1 MCGFAAHAQLF
12 VLKNSEKQNHKQV
25 MNIKWKSQLL
35 LFMVAIT
42 TSVVSAYTGFGASNA
57 MIESAK
63 ERELKV
69 ATSVI
74 QSNIDEQINKAS
86 ARASLISSLPSIKQ
100 AFRAKDRQ
108 AIADRLLPAMLVQRD
123 QFGVREGQF
132 VLPPAISFLRIYAL
146 KDGHDE
152 DLSGFRQMLL
162 AANRTG
168 EPQRGMEIGRRGL
181 SIRAV
186 YPVKDDEG
194 IIGSFEIGL
203 SFSSILSQTKI
214 NTGFDV
220 GIFVDDKLMSEVAKL
235 LPRPDSDR
243 IVGGY
248 QSVEVTDWKAVKPLL
263 SPSLFIKARDVSA
276 ELITVNGNDYG
287 LVLVPL
293 LDYKGERIGA
303 VVAVR
308 DFSEF
313 QTQQRWAL
321 TSTVAMAGL
330 QIVLLTGALLIV
342 VNAMLL
348 KPFEAIASAS
358 KDFADGKPVSDLEDL
373 ANRRDEIGGMA
384 RSLQIL
390 VASRGNAQ
398 NDEKETENA

>member
-1 MCGFAAHAQLF
+1 
-12 VLKNSEKQNHKQV
+12 

-42 TSVVSAYTGFGASNA
+42 TSIVSAYSGFQANNA

-63 ERELKV
+63 KRELNV
-69 ATSVI
+69 TSTLI
-74 QSNIDEQINKAS
+74 QSNIAEQINKAS
-86 ARASLISSLPSIKQ
+86 ARASLVSSLPSIKQ
-100 AFRAKDRQ
+100 AFRAKNREE
-108 AIADRLLPAMLVQRD
+108 IANRLLPAMIVQRD

-132 VLPPAISFLRIYAL
+132 VLPPAVSFLRIYAL
-146 KDGHDE
+146 KDGHGE

-162 AANRTG
+162 VANRTG

-194 IIGSFEIGL
+194 LIGSFEIGL
-203 SFSSILSQTKI
+203 SFSSVLSQTKT

-220 GIFVDDKLMSEVAKL
+220 GVFIDDKLMTEVAKL
-235 LPRPDSDR
+235 QPRPDSER
-243 IVGGY
+243 IIGGY
-248 QSVEVTDWKAVKPLL
+248 QAVEVTEWAALKPLL
-263 SPSLFIKARDVSA
+263 SPAVFAKARDVSV
-276 ELITVNGNDYG
+276 ELLTVNGNDYG
-287 LVLVPL
+287 LVLVPV

-313 QTQQRWAL
+313 QNQQRWAL
-321 TSTVAMAGL
+321 TGTVAMAGL

-348 KPFEAIASAS
+348 KPFAAIASAS
-358 KDFADGKPVSDLEDL
+358 NELADGNPAPDLEDL
-373 ANRRDEIGGMA
+373 ATRRDEIGGMA
-384 RSLQIL
+384 RSLQTL
-390 VASRGNAQ
+390 VASKGNGKGNTKDAV
-398 NDEKETENA
+398 KESKNA

>member
-1 MCGFAAHAQLF
+1 
-12 VLKNSEKQNHKQV
+12 

-42 TSVVSAYTGFGASNA
+42 TSIVSAYSGFGASNA

-63 ERELKV
+63 KRELNV
-69 ATSVI
+69 TATLI
-74 QSNIDEQINKAS
+74 QSNINEQINKAA
-86 ARASLISSLPSIKQ
+86 ARASMVSSLPSIKQ
-100 AFRAKDRQ
+100 AFRAKDRD
-108 AIADRLLPAMLVQRD
+108 AIATRLLPAMIVQRD

-132 VLPPAISFLRIYAL
+132 ILPPAISFLRIYAL
-146 KDGHDE
+146 KDGHGE
-152 DLSGFRQMLL
+152 DLSGFRQMILI
-162 AANRTG
+162 ANRTG
-168 EPQRGMEIGRRGL
+168 EPQRGIEIGRRGL

-186 YPVKDDEG
+186 YPVKDDDG
-194 IIGSFEIGL
+194 LIGSFEIGM
-203 SFSSILSQTKI
+203 SFSSILTQTKT
-214 NTGFDV
+214 NTGFDSGV
-220 GIFVDDKLMSEVAKL
+220 FIDDKLMTEVAKL
-235 LPRPDSDR
+235 IPRPDNER

-248 QSVEVTDWKAVKPLL
+248 QTVEVTDWAALKPLL
-263 SPSLFIKARDVSA
+263 SPAIFAKARDVSVD
-276 ELITVNGNDYG
+276 LLTVNGNDYG
-287 LVLVPL
+287 LVLVPV

-321 TSTVAMAGL
+321 TGTVAMAGL

-348 KPFEAIASAS
+348 KPFEAIALAS
-358 KDFADGKPVSDLEDL
+358 DQLADGNPAPDLDDL

-384 RSLQIL
+384 RSLQTL
-390 VASRGNAQ
+390 ANKGVAKSAAKREVKESQNA
-398 NDEKETENA
+398 

>member
-1 MCGFAAHAQLF
+1 
-12 VLKNSEKQNHKQV
+12 

-42 TSVVSAYTGFGASNA
+42 TSIVSAYSGFQANNA

-63 ERELKV
+63 KRELNV
-69 ATSVI
+69 TSTLI
-74 QSNIDEQINKAS
+74 QSNIAEQINKAS
-86 ARASLISSLPSIKQ
+86 ARASLVSSLPSIKQ
-100 AFRAKDRQ
+100 AFRAKNREE
-108 AIADRLLPAMLVQRD
+108 IANRLLPAMIVQRD

-132 VLPPAISFLRIYAL
+132 VLPPAVSFLRIYAL
-146 KDGHDE
+146 KDGHGE

-162 AANRTG
+162 VANRTG

-194 IIGSFEIGL
+194 LIGSFEIGL
-203 SFSSILSQTKI
+203 SFSSVLSQTKT

-220 GIFVDDKLMSEVAKL
+220 GVFIDDKLMTEVAKL
-235 LPRPDSDR
+235 QPRPDSER
-243 IVGGY
+243 IIGGY
-248 QSVEVTDWKAVKPLL
+248 QAVEVTDWAALKPLL
-263 SPSLFIKARDVSA
+263 SPAVFAKARDVSV
-276 ELITVNGNDYG
+276 ELLTVNGNDYG
-287 LVLVPL
+287 LVLVPV

-313 QTQQRWAL
+313 QNQQKWAL
-321 TSTVAMAGL
+321 TGTIAMAGL

-348 KPFEAIASAS
+348 KPFAAIASAS
-358 KDFADGKPVSDLEDL
+358 NELADGNPAPDLEDL

-384 RSLQIL
+384 RSLQTL
-390 VASRGNAQ
+390 VASKGNGKGNTKDAV
-398 NDEKETENA
+398 KESKNA

>member
-1 MCGFAAHAQLF
+1 
-12 VLKNSEKQNHKQV
+12 

-42 TSVVSAYTGFGASNA
+42 TSIVSAYTGFGASNA

-63 ERELKV
+63 KRELNV
-69 ATSVI
+69 TATLI
-74 QSNIDEQINKAS
+74 QSNIAEQINKAS
-86 ARASLISSLPSIKQ
+86 ARASLVSSLPSIKQ
-100 AFRAKDRQ
+100 AFRAKDRE
-108 AIADRLLPAMLVQRD
+108 AIAARLLPAMIVQRD

-132 VLPPAISFLRIYAL
+132 ILPPAISFLRIYAL
-146 KDGHDE
+146 KDGHGE
-152 DLSGFRQMLL
+152 DLSGFRQMVLV
-162 AANRTG
+162 ANRTG

-194 IIGSFEIGL
+194 LIGSFEIGL
-203 SFSSILSQTKI
+203 SFSSVLSQTKI
-214 NTGFDV
+214 NTGFDAGV
-220 GIFVDDKLMSEVAKL
+220 FIDDKLMTEVAKL
-235 LPRPDSDR
+235 IPRPDNER
-243 IVGGY
+243 IIGGY
-248 QSVEVTDWKAVKPLL
+248 QSVEVTDWAALKPLL
-263 SPSLFIKARDVSA
+263 SPSLFAKSRDVA
-276 ELITVNGNDYG
+276 VDLITVNGNDYG
-287 LVLVPL
+287 LVLVPV

-321 TSTVAMAGL
+321 TGTIAMSGL

-348 KPFEAIASAS
+348 KPFEAIANAS
-358 KDFADGKPVSDLEDL
+358 SELADGKPVPDLDDL

-384 RSLQIL
+384 RSLQTL
-390 VASRGNAQ
+390 ANQGNAK
-398 NDEKETENA
+398 DAEKESENA

>member
-1 MCGFAAHAQLF
+1 
-12 VLKNSEKQNHKQV
+12 

-42 TSVVSAYTGFGASNA
+42 TSIVSAYSGFQANNA

-63 ERELKV
+63 KRELNV
-69 ATSVI
+69 TATLI
-74 QSNIDEQINKAS
+74 QSNIAEQINKAS
-86 ARASLISSLPSIKQ
+86 ARASLVSSLPSIKQ
-100 AFRAKDRQ
+100 AFRAKNREE
-108 AIADRLLPAMLVQRD
+108 IATRLLPAMIVQRE

-132 VLPPAISFLRIYAL
+132 VLPPAVSFLRIYAL
-146 KDGHDE
+146 KDGHGE

-162 AANRTG
+162 VANRTG

-194 IIGSFEIGL
+194 LIGSFEIGL
-203 SFSSILSQTKI
+203 SFSSVLSQTKT

-220 GIFVDDKLMSEVAKL
+220 GVFIDDKLMTEVAKL
-235 LPRPDSDR
+235 QPRPDSER
-243 IVGGY
+243 IIGGY
-248 QSVEVTDWKAVKPLL
+248 QAVEVTEWAALKPLL
-263 SPSLFIKARDVSA
+263 SPAVFAKARDVSV
-276 ELITVNGNDYG
+276 ELLTVNGNDYG
-287 LVLVPL
+287 LVLVPV

-313 QTQQRWAL
+313 QNQQRWAL
-321 TSTVAMAGL
+321 TGTVAMAGL

-348 KPFEAIASAS
+348 KPFAAIASAS
-358 KDFADGKPVSDLEDL
+358 NELADGNPAPDLEDL
-373 ANRRDEIGGMA
+373 ATRRDEIGGMA
-384 RSLQIL
+384 RSLQTL
-390 VASRGNAQ
+390 VASKGNGKGNTKDAV
-398 NDEKETENA
+398 KESKNA

>member
-1 MCGFAAHAQLF
+1 MLANVEQCF
-12 VLKNSEKQNHKQV
+12 KET

-42 TSVVSAYTGFGASNA
+42 TSIVSAYTGFGASNA
-57 MIESAK
+57 MIENAK
-63 ERELKV
+63 KRELNV
-69 ATSVI
+69 TATLI
-74 QSNIDEQINKAS
+74 QSNIAEQINKAS
-86 ARASLISSLPSIKQ
+86 ARASLVSSLPSIKQ
-100 AFRAKDRQ
+100 AFRAKNRED
-108 AIADRLLPAMLVQRD
+108 IAARLLPAMIVQRD

-132 VLPPAISFLRIYAL
+132 ILPPAISFLRIYAL
-146 KDGHDE
+146 KDGHGE
-152 DLSGFRQMLL
+152 DLSGFRQMVLV
-162 AANRTG
+162 ANRTG

-194 IIGSFEIGL
+194 LIGSFEIGL

-214 NTGFDV
+214 NTGFDAGV
-220 GIFVDDKLMSEVAKL
+220 FIDDKLMTEVAKL
-235 LPRPDSDR
+235 IPRPDNER
-243 IVGGY
+243 IIGGY
-248 QSVEVTDWKAVKPLL
+248 QAVEVTDWAALKPLL
-263 SPSLFIKARDVSA
+263 SPAIFAKARDITTD
-276 ELITVNGNDYG
+276 LITLNGNDYG
-287 LVLVPL
+287 LVLVPV

-321 TSTVAMAGL
+321 TGTIAMAGL

-358 KDFADGKPVSDLEDL
+358 NQLADGKPVPDLEDL
-373 ANRRDEIGGMA
+373 ANRHDEIGGW
-384 RSLQIL
+384 RDRFKLSQIKVML
-390 VASRGNAQ
+390 IMI
-398 NDEKETENA
+398 

>member
-1 MCGFAAHAQLF
+1 
-12 VLKNSEKQNHKQV
+12 

-42 TSVVSAYTGFGASNA
+42 TSIVSAYSGFQANNA

-63 ERELKV
+63 KRELNV
-69 ATSVI
+69 TSTLI
-74 QSNIDEQINKAS
+74 QSNIAEQINKAS
-86 ARASLISSLPSIKQ
+86 ARASLVSSLPSIKQ
-100 AFRAKDRQ
+100 AFRAKNREE
-108 AIADRLLPAMLVQRD
+108 IANRLLPAMIVQRD
-123 QFGVREGQF
+123 QFGIREGQF
-132 VLPPAISFLRIYAL
+132 VLPPAVSFLRIYAL
-146 KDGHDE
+146 KDGHGE

-162 AANRTG
+162 VANRTG

-186 YPVKDDEG
+186 YPVKDDDG
-194 IIGSFEIGL
+194 LIGSFEIGL
-203 SFSSILSQTKI
+203 SFSSVLSQTKT

-220 GIFVDDKLMSEVAKL
+220 GVFIDDKLMTEVAKL
-235 LPRPDSDR
+235 QPRPDSER
-243 IVGGY
+243 IIGGY
-248 QSVEVTDWKAVKPLL
+248 QAVEATDWAALKPLL
-263 SPSLFIKARDVSA
+263 SPAVFAKARDVST
-276 ELITVNGNDYG
+276 ELLTVNGNDYG
-287 LVLVPL
+287 LVLVPV

-313 QTQQRWAL
+313 QNQQRWAL
-321 TSTVAMAGL
+321 TGTVAMAGL

-348 KPFEAIASAS
+348 KPFAAIASAS
-358 KDFADGKPVSDLEDL
+358 NELADGNPAPDLEDL

-384 RSLQIL
+384 RSLQTL
-390 VASRGNAQ
+390 VVSKGNGKGNTKDAV
-398 NDEKETENA
+398 KESKNA

>member
-1 MCGFAAHAQLF
+1 
-12 VLKNSEKQNHKQV
+12 

-42 TSVVSAYTGFGASNA
+42 TSIVSAYSGFQANNA

-63 ERELKV
+63 KRELNV
-69 ATSVI
+69 TSTLI
-74 QSNIDEQINKAS
+74 QSNIAEQINKAS
-86 ARASLISSLPSIKQ
+86 ARASLVSSLPSIKQ
-100 AFRAKDRQ
+100 AFRAKNREE
-108 AIADRLLPAMLVQRD
+108 IATRLLPAMIVQRD

-132 VLPPAISFLRIYAL
+132 VLPPAVSFLRIYAL
-146 KDGHDE
+146 KDGHGE

-162 AANRTG
+162 VANRTG

-186 YPVKDDEG
+186 YPVKDDDG
-194 IIGSFEIGL
+194 LIGSFEIGL
-203 SFSSILSQTKI
+203 SFSSVLSQTKT

-220 GIFVDDKLMSEVAKL
+220 GVFIDDKLMTEVAKL
-235 LPRPDSDR
+235 QPRPDSER
-243 IVGGY
+243 IIGGY
-248 QSVEVTDWKAVKPLL
+248 QAVEVTDWAALKPLL
-263 SPSLFIKARDVSA
+263 SPAVFAKARDVST
-276 ELITVNGNDYG
+276 ELLTVNGNDYG
-287 LVLVPL
+287 LVLVPV

-313 QTQQRWAL
+313 QNQQRWAL
-321 TSTVAMAGL
+321 TGTVAMAGL

-348 KPFEAIASAS
+348 KPFAAIASAS
-358 KDFADGKPVSDLEDL
+358 NELADGNPAPDLEDL

-384 RSLQIL
+384 RSLQTL
-390 VASRGNAQ
+390 VVSKGNGKGNTKDAV
-398 NDEKETENA
+398 KESKNA

>member
-1 MCGFAAHAQLF
+1 
-12 VLKNSEKQNHKQV
+12 

-42 TSVVSAYTGFGASNA
+42 TSIVSAYSGFQANNA

-63 ERELKV
+63 KRELNV
-69 ATSVI
+69 TSTLI
-74 QSNIDEQINKAS
+74 QSNIAEQINKAS
-86 ARASLISSLPSIKQ
+86 ARASLVSSLPSIKQ
-100 AFRAKDRQ
+100 AFRAKNREE
-108 AIADRLLPAMLVQRD
+108 IANRLLPAMIVQRD
-123 QFGVREGQF
+123 QFGIREGQF
-132 VLPPAISFLRIYAL
+132 ILPPAISFLRVYAL
-146 KDGHDE
+146 KDGHGE

-162 AANRTG
+162 VANRTG

-186 YPVKDDEG
+186 YPVKDDDG
-194 IIGSFEIGL
+194 LIGSFEIGL
-203 SFSSILSQTKI
+203 SFSSVLSQTKT

-220 GIFVDDKLMSEVAKL
+220 GVFIDDKLMTEVAKL
-235 LPRPDSDR
+235 QPRPDSER
-243 IVGGY
+243 IIGGY
-248 QSVEVTDWKAVKPLL
+248 QAVEVTDWAALKPLL
-263 SPSLFIKARDVSA
+263 SPAVFAKARDVSV
-276 ELITVNGNDYG
+276 ELLTVNGNDYG
-287 LVLVPL
+287 LVLVPV

-313 QTQQRWAL
+313 QNQQRWAL
-321 TSTVAMAGL
+321 TGTVAMAGL

-348 KPFEAIASAS
+348 KPFAAIASAS
-358 KDFADGKPVSDLEDL
+358 NELADGNPAPDLEDL

-384 RSLQIL
+384 RSLQTL
-390 VASRGNAQ
+390 VVSKGNGKGNTKDAV
-398 NDEKETENA
+398 KESKNA